1 MRNKDK
7 ELSDQIL
14 AGLSRYENEVAPLPG
29 IDADNRRTALTEQ
42 IIESVRRVK
51 FAKRLLALDIG
62 NARLDPNDLAFD
74 PLRAA
79 VTFSR
84 SEQHDESCW
93 LVFLFVHF
101 GKHKTDGYQAI
112 RDLYRGLG
120 NTTPWTWDK
129 VIGDLPEF
137 HKWVYDNQARFRTDG
152 VKRRF
157 GNHRKYESWKADNLY
172 AVIESYIEWV
182 APPRTHHDLFDE
194 AESASG
200 GDTYIAFDRLYK
212 SMSRVKRFGRTAR
225 FDYLTMLGKL
235 QLANIEPGSAYLD
248 GATGPATGASLLFN
262 GNKSISESR
271 RDLDRKV
278 VQLNQ
283 YLNVGMQVMED
294 SLCNWQKSPGR
305 FIAFR
310 G

>member
-1 MRNKDK
+1 MKNKDK

-14 AGLSRYENEVAPLPG
+14 VGLSRYEDEVAPLPG
-29 IDADNRRTALTEQ
+29 INSNNCRATLKAQ
-42 IIESVRRVK
+42 IIDSVRRVK
-51 FAKRLLALDIG
+51 FAKKLIALDIG
-62 NARLDPNDLAFD
+62 SARLDPSDSAFD

-84 SEQHDESCW
+84 SGNHDESCW

-112 RDLYRGLG
+112 RDLYRGLA

-129 VIGDLPEF
+129 ITGDLPAF
-137 HKWVYDNQARFRTDG
+137 HSWLIESQVMLRNDG

-157 GNHRKYESWKADNLY
+157 GNHRKYESWKADALY
-172 AVIESYIEWV
+172 STIESYIQWV
-182 APPRTHHDLFDE
+182 SPPRTHHDLFEE
-194 AESASG
+194 AQCAAG
-200 GDTYIAFDRLYK
+200 GEPYEAFDRLYK
-212 SMSRVKRFGRTAR
+212 TMTHVKRFGRTAR

-248 GATGPATGASLLFN
+248 GATGPATGASLLFT

-271 RDLDRKV
+271 RGLDRKILH
-278 VQLNQ
+278 LNQ

-294 SLCNWQKSPGR
+294 SLCNWQKNPGQ
-305 FIAFR
+305 FIAFK